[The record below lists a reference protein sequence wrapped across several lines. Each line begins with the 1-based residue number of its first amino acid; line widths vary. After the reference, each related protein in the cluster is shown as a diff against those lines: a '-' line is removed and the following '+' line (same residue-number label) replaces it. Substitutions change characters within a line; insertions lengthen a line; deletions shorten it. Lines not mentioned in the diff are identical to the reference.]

1 MSLLGPL
8 IGRALSGVED
18 PVVIL
23 PDNTCQ
29 DLSHFIQM
37 VWDQVWAGIQRGKIL
52 NCVSVGHFSGIFG
65 NFLLYLPLGRF

>member
-1 MSLLGPL
+1 MQCSDGTILCQRLTMSLLGPL

-29 DLSHFIQM
+29 DLSNFIQM
-37 VWDQVWAGIQRGKIL
+37 VWDQV
-52 NCVSVGHFSGIFG
+52 
-65 NFLLYLPLGRF
+65 